1 MNTQSIGKRSRLG
14 AAVLGAVTVAV
25 AAGMALL
32 AVCADNTAGG
42 TQYTLTLKSEPA
54 GSGIFSEGG
63 KAIESGAT
71 FSSGTKV
78 TVTVSPK
85 VAGKY
90 VFLGWSGAGD
100 AADTTGQVTITMDG
114 NKTLTAKFLEKFAV
128 TAVADPV
135 AGGTINRTPDSAYY
149 ALNSGVALRAI
160 ANPGYKFLGW
170 DGDTTLP
177 ADNVLFTHR
186 ITDDVKFIAKFQQMP
201 QVLIE
206 TTDGGSVS
214 IDPDKDYYE
223 KDEKVTLTATA
234 EKGYLFT
241 GWLDSTGKF
250 LTDSNPYI
258 ITIDDTD
265 VTLTAEFMSF

>member
-1 MNTQSIGKRSRLG
+1 MNTLSIGKRSKWG

-32 AVCADNTAGG
+32 AGCANNNTPAGG
-42 TQYTLTLKSEPA
+42 AQYTLTLKSEPA
-54 GSGIFSEGG
+54 GSGVFSENGET
-63 KAIESGAT
+63 IESGAT

-85 VAGKY
+85 NGKY
-90 VFLGWSGAGD
+90 VFLGWTGD
-100 AADTTGQVTITMDG
+100 ATGTAEKVTVTMDG

-135 AGGTINRTPDSAYY
+135 EGGTINRTPDSAYY

-186 ITDDVKFIAKFQQMP
+186 ITDDVKFVAKFQQMP

-206 TTDGGSVS
+206 TTDGGSVN

-265 VTLTAEFMSF
+265 VALTAEFMSF